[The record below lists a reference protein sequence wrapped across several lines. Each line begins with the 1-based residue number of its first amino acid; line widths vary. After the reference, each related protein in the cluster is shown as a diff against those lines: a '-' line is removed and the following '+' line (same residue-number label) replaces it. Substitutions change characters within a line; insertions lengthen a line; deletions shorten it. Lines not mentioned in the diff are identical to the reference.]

1 MDELDKQIAI
11 LKLLDSVEIPPP
23 LMNYFDYDS
32 TELLDKKIEVL
43 TEMKNGTPI
52 DNIDGGY
59 SILELLPF
67 DQHWD

>member
-1 MDELDKQIAI
+1 MDDIDKQLLI
-11 LKLLDSVEIPPP
+11 LKLLDSVEIPQP
-23 LMNYFDYDS
+23 LMNYYDYDS

-43 TEMKNGTPI
+43 EQIKSGIPI

-59 SILELLPF
+59 SIFELLPF